1 MDLELLNNNEFV
13 DKYKKCELD
22 YDFEGKC
29 FCGFRGIVLSEKK
42 IKEKQKLNYSIL
54 VEDIKKEDI
63 NYSTG
68 LYIDIDDFNLLLD
81 GYSDRYKK
89 IITMFYGLEGK
100 RYTLEKIGKQFN
112 VTREAIRQQKDKF
125 LRQVRE
131 NDKIQLFLHNINDQK
146 EQYED
151 IQNSIND
158 LKLLISYIADENGNP
173 KNEKDIENV
182 KLINTY
188 VKYKDG
194 TVKLIQEVDDS
205 DFAEGLIEEMFNDG
219 IGLRRSLMSS
229 IINKENYFETIKDLN
244 TLLSNMNYVFYSE
257 DLTKEEVIDDL
268 NLTLR
273 SYNYLRRA
281 GIYSIYELVQNS
293 QNDLLNIRNFGRKT
307 LNEVVNKLNKKGF
320 RLRNEDEVENIQGL
334 KRVKRKSNVEIL
346 LNKCNSILSQYE
358 EKIEQ
363 LGNKILRYNMAK
375 YNYLLK
381 ENIFSPEEIVPNVP
395 RNLEIDFVADELEN
409 PSISKSNNEDLVEE
423 SAEDLEKE
431 ELIKDI
437 RENQEKLKK
446 IFVKEKKDTLLNAS
460 EKGKK

>member
-1 MDLELLNNNEFV
+1 
-13 DKYKKCELD
+13 
-22 YDFEGKC
+22 
-29 FCGFRGIVLSEKK
+29 
-42 IKEKQKLNYSIL
+42 
-54 VEDIKKEDI
+54 
-63 NYSTG
+63 
-68 LYIDIDDFNLLLD
+68 
-81 GYSDRYKK
+81 
-89 IITMFYGLEGK
+89 
-100 RYTLEKIGKQFN
+100 
-112 VTREAIRQQKDKF
+112 
-125 LRQVRE
+125 
-131 NDKIQLFLHNINDQK
+131 
-146 EQYED
+146 
-151 IQNSIND
+151 
-158 LKLLISYIADENGNP
+158 
-173 KNEKDIENV
+173 
-182 KLINTY
+182 
-188 VKYKDG
+188 
-194 TVKLIQEVDDS
+194 
-205 DFAEGLIEEMFNDG
+205 
-219 IGLRRSLMSS
+219 MSS

-320 RLRNEDEVENIQGL
+320 RLRNEDEGENIQGL

>member
-381 ENIFSPEEIVPNVP
+381 VY
-395 RNLEIDFVADELEN
+395 
-409 PSISKSNNEDLVEE
+409 
-423 SAEDLEKE
+423 
-431 ELIKDI
+431 LI
-437 RENQEKLKK
+437 
-446 IFVKEKKDTLLNAS
+446 
-460 EKGKK
+460 